1 MRMIYSAWVVASSL
15 ALVSPLIGGGE
26 DSAKSEPGI
35 GGLRAHEW
43 GTFTTLHWSTGSSLS
58 WYQGGWQLGGSP
70 NAKGVNSVSDLP
82 AFVHRGFAG
91 KSSINGFARME
102 TPVIYFY
109 TDKRQ
114 NVDVAVT
121 YHNGGKLTEFFPA
134 GNSMLGSLAWNSLE
148 LIPAAEATEL
158 IARLPTDADRPDN
171 HYFQARAV
179 PEAAVVRMVQ
189 PIDGEGNQAPD
200 QLEKFLFYRGVG
212 SFDTGLHVQMQS
224 GGTMSLNHYNSAFG
238 MKHVWVVRSTSDAVR
253 WEKLPVFPA
262 YNSEAALPRVEVS
275 LESLNAGA
283 NREASIQALGA
294 SMVAALIDSG
304 LTAAEAAAMVATWDD
319 QWYEEPGQRV
329 FSIAPQ
335 VVIDAIL
342 PLTISPKP
350 ENIVRVFVHRAEILD
365 PETQQALER
374 AMAPGTAPKITREA
388 IEKEQLGR
396 FVFGAIAAVA
406 RDVGQRTTAAYTKRG
421 LEAFVAE
428 DEEVTMAAPPPT
440 RGDAR

>member
-1 MRMIYSAWVVASSL
+1 
-15 ALVSPLIGGGE
+15 
-26 DSAKSEPGI
+26 
-35 GGLRAHEW
+35 
-43 GTFTTLHWSTGSSLS
+43 
-58 WYQGGWQLGGSP
+58 
-70 NAKGVNSVSDLP
+70 
-82 AFVHRGFAG
+82 
-91 KSSINGFARME
+91 
-102 TPVIYFY
+102 
-109 TDKRQ
+109 DKRR

>member
-1 MRMIYSAWVVASSL
+1 MRKIYSALVVASSL

-26 DSAKSEPGI
+26 NNEKSEQGI
-35 GGLRAHEW
+35 NGLRAHEW

-58 WYQGGWQLGGSP
+58 WYQGGWQLGSSP

-82 AFVHRGFAG
+82 AFVRSGFAG
-91 KSSINGFARME
+91 KSSINGSARME

-109 TDKRQ
+109 TDTRRK
-114 NVDVAVT
+114 VDVAVN
-121 YHNGGKLTEFFPA
+121 YVNGGMLTEFFPA
-134 GNSMLGSLAWNSLE
+134 GSSMLGSLGWNGVE

-158 IARLPTDADRPDN
+158 IAQLPTDADRPDN

-189 PIDGEGNQAPD
+189 PIDGEGNQVPD

-212 SFDTGLHVQMQS
+212 TFDTGLNVQVQA

-253 WEKLPVFPA
+253 WEKLPAFPA
-262 YNSEAALPRVEVS
+262 YNSDADLPRVEVS
-275 LESLNAGA
+275 LDSLNARTS
-283 NREASIQALGA
+283 REASIEALGA

-350 ENIVRVFVHRAEILD
+350 EKIVRVFVHRAEILD
-365 PETQQALER
+365 PETQQALEL
-374 AMAPGTAPKITREA
+374 AMAPGTEPKTTREA

-396 FVFGAIAAVA
+396 FVFGAITAVA
-406 RDVGQRTTAAYTKRG
+406 RDVGQRTTSAYTQRG

-428 DEEVTMAAPPPT
+428 DEAVAKAGE
-440 RGDAR
+440 